1 MSASAPPIINTIE
14 ELLVHATEVEKEAQE
29 RYEDL
34 AGQMDMHNNPRV
46 AKLFRAMAEVEKK
59 HVDRLNTLAKGHD
72 LQSKHASD
80 FAWPD
85 LEAPESVPIG
95 EGHYRMSEH
104 EALDLA
110 LECERRA
117 GNFYASIAE
126 ATSDPQVKELANT
139 FAEEERLH
147 QELVQKWIDR
157 LPPRKERLPDLDEP
171 VDQE

>member
-1 MSASAPPIINTIE
+1 MSPNAPPIINTLDD
-14 ELLVHATEVEKEAQE
+14 LLLHATEVEAEAQE
-29 RYEDL
+29 RYDDL

-46 AKLFRAMAEVEKK
+46 AKLFRAMAEIEKK
-59 HVDRLNTLAKGHD
+59 HVDRLGALAKD
-72 LQSKHASD
+72 RNLPSVNPSD

-95 EGHYRMSEH
+95 EGHYHMSEH

-117 GNFYASIAE
+117 GDFYAGIASA
-126 ATSDPQVKELANT
+126 ATDPEVKALAST
-139 FAEEERLH
+139 FAEEERRH

-157 LPPRKERLPDLDEP
+157 LPPRKTRLPDLDEP

>member
-1 MSASAPPIINTIE
+1 MNASAPPIINTVE
-14 ELLVHATEVEKEAQE
+14 ELLVHATEVEGEAQE
-29 RYEDL
+29 RYHDL
-34 AGQMDMHNNPRV
+34 AGQMEMHNNPRV

-59 HVDRLNTLAKGHD
+59 HVDRLSALAKD
-72 LQSKHASD
+72 RELPSVNPSD

-110 LECERRA
+110 MECERRA
-117 GNFYASIAE
+117 GDFYAAIGE
-126 ATSDPQVKELANT
+126 TSTNPDVKILAYT
-139 FAEEERLH
+139 FAEEERKH

-157 LPPRKERLPDLDEP
+157 LPPRKERLSDLDEP